1 MFTDKSDLFTM
12 PTLCAAFQKGADKKQ
27 EIITKKYGW
36 IYSNVMLSVSR
47 KIFASLQDRK
57 LGEKDGEGV
66 CPVKQ
71 KLEHDKLLLYRESTN
86 VHEDLEKARMC

>member
-1 MFTDKSDLFTM
+1 M

-27 EIITKKYGW
+27 EIITKKYRW
-36 IYSNVMLSVSR
+36 IYSNVMLSVTR

-57 LGEKDGEGV
+57 LGEKDGEGM

-71 KLEHDKLLLYRESTN
+71 KLEQEKLLYRESTN
-86 VHEDLEKARMC
+86 VHEGLEKARMC